1 MGSELDD
8 LITQAAFLAELHR
21 VRNYMETAPEA
32 YMRLDESYRADLE
45 HYYSLDRPM
54 PDPDAHDD
62 PVGILVAWRDEAV
75 AEDPALAERVEV
87 IRGHLDSPETE
98 FSYLE
103 LRRRVLDY
111 IIDHQERFRRL
122 RERDLRTLDRYFLI
136 SDSSASTD
144 PLVVLDHS
152 KTVER
157 VDAGIRRRVLK
168 LLEKVDGFEA

>member
-1 MGSELDD
+1 
-8 LITQAAFLAELHR
+8 
-21 VRNYMETAPEA
+21 
-32 YMRLDESYRADLE
+32 
-45 HYYSLDRPM
+45 
-54 PDPDAHDD
+54 
-62 PVGILVAWRDEAV
+62 
-75 AEDPALAERVEV
+75 V